1 MLGKFLRSVY
11 ISACCE
17 DTNNGERVDGPYPPR
32 SHDCMPCET
41 EFANTFEDAQ
51 LDVERREKNANKRRT
66 MVMWRKA
73 VNHIWSTRPMSEVHK
88 LIDRQPKIMQAIID
102 CDGGYTGY

>member
-1 MLGKFLRSVY
+1 MLGKFLRSAY

-51 LDVERREKNANKRRT
+51 LDVERREKNANKQRT
-66 MVMWRKA
+66 MVMWRNA
-73 VNHIWSTRPMSEVHK
+73 VNHIWSTRPISEVHR
-88 LIDRQPKIMQAIID
+88 LVHRHPKIMQEIID
-102 CDGGYTGY
+102 CGGGHIGY